1 MEVISKI
8 LMAIFNLVVQFIGFI
23 VLFYA
28 LFRSPLHL
36 HPQQQEQYSLRH
48 SIIRYFRMRRMYSS

>member
-23 VLFYA
+23 VLFYMLCFA
-28 LFRSPLHL
+28 VLCIFT
-36 HPQQQEQYSLRH
+36 H
-48 SIIRYFRMRRMYSS
+48 SNKSNTAYATAATR